1 MTVMEEKLKRLRR
14 PSKEQLRAKWLNCDR
29 SLQIAQDEP
38 LWRKA
43 NEGTVLQCVNLF
55 KD

>member
-1 MTVMEEKLKRLRR
+1 MTVMEEKLKRLQR

-43 NEGTVLQCVNLF
+43 KEGTVLQCVNF
-55 KD
+55 GKD

>member
-1 MTVMEEKLKRLRR
+1 MTVMEEKLKRLQR
-14 PSKEQLRAKWLNCDR
+14 PSKEQLRANCDR

-38 LWRKA
+38 LWKA
-43 NEGTVLQCVNLF
+43 KEGTVLQCVNLG